1 MSSVLPLRTSS
12 TTARN
17 STPMR
22 ITPPLVQQTHSVSGF
37 LHRWSANMAT
47 FKINADANLT
57 EAETAWLQETFKK
70 LEAKIEEA
78 KILEK
83 AAVDYFDALRNIGVE
98 MYELHKYSEDFK
110 VDGHEIWVDR
120 DNYYNAARAVNRFW
134 IP

>member
-1 MSSVLPLRTSS
+1 
-12 TTARN
+12 
-17 STPMR
+17 
-22 ITPPLVQQTHSVSGF
+22 
-37 LHRWSANMAT
+37 MAT

-134 IP
+134 IPSSMRC